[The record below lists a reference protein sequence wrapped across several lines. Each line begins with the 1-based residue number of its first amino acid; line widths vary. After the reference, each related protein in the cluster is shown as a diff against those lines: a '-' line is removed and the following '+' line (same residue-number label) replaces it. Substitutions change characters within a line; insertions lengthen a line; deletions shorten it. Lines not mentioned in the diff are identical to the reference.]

1 MLVGQIGLME
11 PRFKV
16 AQMQQ
21 RAKEIA
27 GSGAEVKEKD
37 IDVDGR

>member
-1 MLVGQIGLME
+1 ME

-21 RAKEIA
+21 RAREIA
-27 GSGAEVKEKD
+27 GSGAEVKEKEASG
-37 IDVDGR
+37 DGR